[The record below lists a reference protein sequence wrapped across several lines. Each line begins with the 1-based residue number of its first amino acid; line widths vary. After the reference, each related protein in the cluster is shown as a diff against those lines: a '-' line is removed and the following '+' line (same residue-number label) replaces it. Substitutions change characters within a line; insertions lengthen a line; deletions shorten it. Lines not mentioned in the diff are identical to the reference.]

1 MIRFQGNGSWSS
13 RRAYDLSLYAA
24 LAISVLLFLVPQ
36 FFFIRQSFYEGMGMG
51 LTGDQPTLVN
61 YTRLLT
67 DSFYLDAFVRT
78 LTLSALATL
87 GIGPLEP
94 SSSVRPRTFTTMLTK
109 DEISSRTMSHR
120 TRPELSRAR

>member
-1 MIRFQGNGSWSS
+1 MIRFQGNGSCSR
-13 RRAYDLSLYAA
+13 RRAYDLSLFAA

-36 FFFIRQSFYEGMGMG
+36 FFFIRQSFYEGLGMG
-51 LTGDQPTLVN
+51 LTGDQLTPVN

-87 GIGPLEP
+87 GGLLLALPTAYYLARL
-94 SSSVRPRTFTTMLTK
+94 SSGLRWLIVCC
-109 DEISSRTMSHR
+109 
-120 TRPELSRAR
+120 